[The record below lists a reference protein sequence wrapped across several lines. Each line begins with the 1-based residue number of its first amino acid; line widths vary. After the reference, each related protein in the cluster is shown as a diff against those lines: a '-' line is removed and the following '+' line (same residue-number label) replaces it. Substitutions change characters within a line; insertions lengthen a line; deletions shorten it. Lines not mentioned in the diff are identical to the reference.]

1 MTANLASVSPAL
13 RYSCQVVLVQ
23 WLIGEMEQA
32 NQIARGCRILSLDA
46 AISRFRQ
53 ALLSVALGD
62 AESALSFLKLAVE
75 DEEAKLVWIGVDP
88 RFDSMRQTA
97 GFKDLAFQVV
107 PQY

>member
-1 MTANLASVSPAL
+1 MPTIRPAPGAELPMMAGVAEVLA
-13 RYSCQVVLVQ
+13 
-23 WLIGEMEQA
+23 LIGEMEQA
-32 NQIARGCRILSLDA
+32 NQIARGFRILSLDA
-46 AISRFRQ
+46 AIRRFRQ
-53 ALLSVALGD
+53 ALHSVALGA

-97 GFKDLAFQVV
+97 GFKDLALQVV

>member
-1 MTANLASVSPAL
+1 
-13 RYSCQVVLVQ
+13 
-23 WLIGEMEQA
+23 
-32 NQIARGCRILSLDA
+32 
-46 AISRFRQ
+46 
-53 ALLSVALGD
+53 VALGD